1 MQRFVHVFIHGC
13 IILVILLHFPEIGN
27 SEAALP
33 KLNENELYISF
44 LNLPDGEA
52 TLIQTPK
59 EENFLIN
66 TGSKKSRSDLWKQ
79 LNQLNVH
86 QLDGLILTK
95 QTSDYCGNIKQVLDQ
110 YHVKNIYVG
119 DAKRNFI
126 EHVDR
131 NISQT
136 TWYTDDHT
144 QLTKE
149 LKIHVLQTNALGE
162 MSFTIEYGKNKILYM
177 SISELEHDQL
187 IEDKR
192 VKAEIIKIADYGQG
206 QSPSTTL
213 LETMDPHISI
223 VFHQKSGKPNKALLE
238 RLKESWIDVYQL
250 EQVGTTIIRLT
261 LNDYEVIS

>member
-1 MQRFVHVFIHGC
+1 MQRFVQVLIQGC
-13 IILVILLHFPEIGN
+13 IVLVILLQFPVISN
-27 SEAALP
+27 SETVLP
-33 KLNENELYISF
+33 KLKENELYISF
-44 LNLPDGEA
+44 LNIPDGEA
-52 TLIQTPK
+52 TLLQTPK
-59 EENFLIN
+59 GENFLIN
-66 TGSKKSRSDLWKQ
+66 TGSENSRSDLWKQ
-79 LNQLNVH
+79 LKQLNVN
-86 QLDGLILTK
+86 QLDGVILTK
-95 QTSDYCGNIKQVLDQ
+95 QTRDYCGNIEQVLEQ

-119 DAKRNFI
+119 DAKRSFKQQ
-126 EHVDR
+126 VDS
-131 NISQT
+131 NISQN

-144 QLTKE
+144 QLTE
-149 LKIHVLQTNALGE
+149 GLNIHVLQTNELGE